1 MLDIQS
7 FNESLKMKW
16 IQGYL
21 NEENKG
27 KWKLFFD
34 NYLGKYGGKLL
45 FRSNLKQQD
54 SALLNLKD
62 PFLKEII
69 QYWTKFNYKDDNL
82 DFASTYIWYNS
93 LIRIENRPFF
103 YRSWLSAGIKEIRD
117 LLHNDRNFLSYN
129 AFIDKYSIKTNYL
142 EYHKVISA
150 VAHYKKVHSTAYHD
164 STPKDPV
171 DTLLSHTKVSKKIYE
186 CLINEKASIP
196 SRSQGKWLEERDIH
210 CNLSITVNWE
220 NTYCLSSL
228 CTRESKLRAF
238 QFKFLHRKIAT
249 NDFLYKIGIKQTDS
263 CSFCEEQKE
272 TLVHLFWTCRYTQN
286 FWKSMFEWMSQ
297 NFKDLENVSPSLSLC
312 FGLID
317 DVKDLLFHH
326 LLLIA
331 RHYIYTCR
339 LGNKLPKLQ
348 VYIQVLM
355 NSIEIE
361 KHIAFHNNDSNVF
374 VRKWSRFKNNLSQNL
389 LH

>member
-1 MLDIQS
+1 M
-7 FNESLKMKW
+7 
-16 IQGYL
+16 
-21 NEENKG
+21 
-27 KWKLFFD
+27 
-34 NYLGKYGGKLL
+34 
-45 FRSNLKQQD
+45 QD
-54 SALLNLKD
+54 
-62 PFLKEII
+62 
-69 QYWTKFNYKDDNL
+69 Q
-82 DFASTYIWYNS
+82 
-93 LIRIENRPFF
+93 
-103 YRSWLSAGIKEIRD
+103 
-117 LLHNDRNFLSYN
+117 NFLSYN

-164 STPKDPV
+164 PTPKDPV

-210 CNLSITVNWE
+210 CNLSIIVNWE

-249 NDFLYKIGIKQTDS
+249 NDFLYKIGIKQTDC

-272 TLVHLFWTCRYTQN
+272 TLVHLFWTCKYTQK
-286 FWKSMFEWMSQ
+286 FWKSKS
-297 NFKDLENVSPSLSLC
+297 KSLSLC
-312 FGLID
+312 FGLSD

-331 RHYIYTCR
+331 RHRIDTCR

-348 VYIQVLM
+348 VYIHTVIFREL
-355 NSIEIE
+355 
-361 KHIAFHNNDSNVF
+361 
-374 VRKWSRFKNNLSQNL
+374 
-389 LH
+389 

>member
-1 MLDIQS
+1 M
-7 FNESLKMKW
+7 N
-16 IQGYL
+16 
-21 NEENKG
+21 
-27 KWKLFFD
+27 
-34 NYLGKYGGKLL
+34 
-45 FRSNLKQQD
+45 
-54 SALLNLKD
+54 
-62 PFLKEII
+62 
-69 QYWTKFNYKDDNL
+69 
-82 DFASTYIWYNS
+82 
-93 LIRIENRPFF
+93 
-103 YRSWLSAGIKEIRD
+103 AGIKEIRD
-117 LLHNDRNFLSYN
+117 LLHNDQNFLSYN

-150 VAHYKKVHSTAYHD
+150 VPHYKKVHSTAYHD
-164 STPKDPV
+164 PTPKDPV
-171 DTLLSHTKVSKKIYE
+171 DTLLCHTKVCKKIYE
-186 CLINEKASIP
+186 CLINERASIP

-210 CNLSITVNWE
+210 CNLSIPENWE
-220 NTYCLSSL
+220 NTYCLSSP

-238 QFKFLHRKIAT
+238 QFKFRPRKIAT
-249 NDFLYKIGIKQTDS
+249 NDFLCKIGIKQTDS
-263 CSFCEEQKE
+263 CSFCEERNE

-339 LGNKLPKLQ
+339 LENKLPKQL
-348 VYIQVLM
+348 YIQVLM
-355 NSIEIE
+355 NSTEIE
-361 KHIAFHNNDSNVF
+361 KQIAFHNNDSNVF
-374 VRKWSRFKNNLSQNL
+374 VRKWSRFKINLSQNL